1 MSKHYFKK
9 EQVSNKV
16 IGIGGVPLP
25 FEVLPGNT
33 GLLQLD
39 DGTPE
44 GAKLATLLGRV
55 VGKQG
60 VVRIDEPTYLELKKK
75 RLSVTFAPRSSELQP
90 VVRVVNPLPVRKPAE
105 APAAAVAP
113 LAESVAPPSP
123 ELEQETAPSAIAPPP
138 LLVPRRGRP
147 PKVKAP
153 TMPVSMAPVR
163 EEVVRLAP

>member
-39 DGTPE
+39 DESPE
-44 GAKLATLLGRV
+44 DTNLVTLLDRV

-60 VVRIDEPTYLELKKK
+60 VVRIDEGTYLELKKK
-75 RLSVTFAPRSSELQP
+75 RLSVTFAPRSSDMQP
-90 VVRVVNPLPVRKPAE
+90 VIRVVNPIVPRKSSAAPEVEDAPPVA
-105 APAAAVAP
+105 
-113 LAESVAPPSP
+113 SVAPSP
-123 ELEQETAPSAIAPPP
+123 EPLVMEPLASDVPAP

-147 PKVKAP
+147 PKIKAP

-163 EEVVRLAP
+163 EEVVRIAP